1 MKEDR
6 YDNIEY
12 NDSWE
17 SVPVVRAE
25 PVQEYEEDA
34 EDVEEDFRE
43 NEDSGHQKGTYTEF
57 FKERR
62 SAQNPQPVIKLQFL
76 LAIIAV
82 AAAFILKSLGGDI
95 YASVNKW
102 YFDNLN
108 NSLIVTLSDITKGD
122 DFTEAPTEK
131 ATLQEE
137 KTQQKPTAQLQ
148 AEEAG
153 QKSQNPTETQSTEAL
168 THASAAPTEATTR
181 EEQ

>member
-25 PVQEYEEDA
+25 PVQEYEENA
-34 EDVEEDFRE
+34 EEDFRE

-62 SAQNPQPVIKLQFL
+62 SVQNPQTVIKLQFL

-137 KTQQKPTAQLQ
+137 KTQQKPTAQLP

-153 QKSQNPTETQSTEAL
+153 QESQIPTETQSTEAL
-168 THASAAPTEATTR
+168 THASAAPTEAAAR

>member
-34 EDVEEDFRE
+34 EEDFRE

-137 KTQQKPTAQLQ
+137 KTQQKAAAQLPT
-148 AEEAG
+148 ETTG
-153 QKSQNPTETQSTEAL
+153 QESQNPTETQSTEAP
-168 THASAAPTEATTR
+168 TYASAASTEAATQ

>member
-34 EDVEEDFRE
+34 EEDFRE

-62 SAQNPQPVIKLQFL
+62 SVQNPQTVIKLQFL

-131 ATLQEE
+131 ATLQ
-137 KTQQKPTAQLQ
+137 

-153 QKSQNPTETQSTEAL
+153 QKSQNSTETQSTEAL
-168 THASAAPTEATTR
+168 THASAAPTEAATR

>member
-34 EDVEEDFRE
+34 EEDFRE

-62 SAQNPQPVIKLQFL
+62 SAQNPQTVIKLQFL

-82 AAAFILKSLGGDI
+82 AAAFILKILGGDI

-108 NSLIVTLSDITKGD
+108 NSLIVTLSEITKGG

-137 KTQQKPTAQLQ
+137 KAQQKAAAQLPT
-148 AEEAG
+148 ETTG
-153 QKSQNPTETQSTEAL
+153 QESQNPTEAQSTEAL
-168 THASAAPTEATTR
+168 TYASAAPTEAATR

>member
-25 PVQEYEEDA
+25 PVQEYEEYEEDA
-34 EDVEEDFRE
+34 EEDFRE

-62 SAQNPQPVIKLQFL
+62 SAQNPQP
-76 LAIIAV
+76 
-82 AAAFILKSLGGDI
+82 FILKSLGGDI

-168 THASAAPTEATTR
+168 THASAAPTEAATR

>member
-25 PVQEYEEDA
+25 PVQEYEED
-34 EDVEEDFRE
+34 EEEDFRE
-43 NEDSGHQKGTYTEF
+43 NEDSGQEKGTHTEF

-62 SAQNPQPVIKLQFL
+62 SVQNPQTVIKLQFL

-131 ATLQEE
+131 ATLKEE
-137 KTQQKPTAQLQ
+137 KAQQKVTTQLPT
-148 AEEAG
+148 ETTG

-168 THASAAPTEATTR
+168 THASAAPTEAAAR

>member
-25 PVQEYEEDA
+25 PVQEYEENA
-34 EDVEEDFRE
+34 EEDFQE
-43 NEDSGHQKGTYTEF
+43 DEDSGQEKGTYTEF
-57 FKERR
+57 FNKRK
-62 SAQNPQPVIKLQFL
+62 SVQNPQPVIKLQFL
-76 LAIIAV
+76 LAIIAI
-82 AAAFILKSLGGDI
+82 AAAFILKNFGGDI

-108 NSLIVTLSDITKGD
+108 DSLIVTLSDITKGG
-122 DFTEAPTEK
+122 DFTEEPTEK
-131 ATLQEE
+131 ATLKEE
-137 KTQQKPTAQLQ
+137 GAQQKLATQLPT
-148 AEEAG
+148 ETTG
-153 QKSQNPTETQSTEAL
+153 QESQNPTGTQSTEAV
-168 THASAAPTEATTR
+168 TDAPAAPTEATVPQ

>member
-25 PVQEYEEDA
+25 PVQEYEED
-34 EDVEEDFRE
+34 EEEDFRE
-43 NEDSGHQKGTYTEF
+43 DEDLGQEKGTYTEF

-62 SAQNPQPVIKLQFL
+62 SVQNPQTVIKLQFL

-82 AAAFILKSLGGDI
+82 AVAFILKSLGGDI

-102 YFDNLN
+102 YFENLN

-122 DFTEAPTEK
+122 DFTETPTEK

-137 KTQQKPTAQLQ
+137 KTQQKPTAQLP
-148 AEEAG
+148 AEEVG
-153 QKSQNPTETQSTEAL
+153 QESQNPTETQSTEAL
-168 THASAAPTEATTR
+168 THASAAPTEAAAR